1 MLSEIPLQFPVRH
14 GQVQHQEDL
23 FYLEPKLEDKVI
35 ANRKQKENR
44 YPLISYKLFILQFNK
59 GNQTIKA

>member
-1 MLSEIPLQFPVRH
+1 MAKEYRFKILVMLSEIPLQFPVQH

-44 YPLISYKLFILQFNK
+44 
-59 GNQTIKA
+59 